1 MENFCG
7 RKRKKK
13 MLYYISKRKELIKI
27 KIKQGHK
34 KQLLRLF
41 CGLPIF
47 LNVRITLH
55 IHE

>member
-13 MLYYISKRKELIKI
+13 MLYYISKKELIKI

>member
-1 MENFCG
+1 MENVCG